1 MSQDYL
7 FQARQMQAMSFA
19 VHIPLVC
26 FAIALPSLV
35 VFTEWLH
42 LRTGDPLYRTLARRW
57 SKVMIALFA
66 VGVVTG
72 TVLSFELGL
81 LWPAFMATFG
91 DVFGVAFA
99 AEGFSFFVEAI
110 FIAIYVY
117 GWDRLSPRMHL
128 LSGIPVV
135 IAGFAGSLFVISV
148 NGWMNHPGGFALRDG
163 RVVDVHP
170 FSALFANSF
179 FWHELIHMYLGGFIV
194 TGFAIAAAYAWGWLG
209 GRRGR
214 YHRTALVIPLT
225 LAALAAP
232 VQVVVGDWAART
244 VAKQQPI
251 KLAAIEGLPKTTKGA
266 PEHLLGWYDGSSV
279 RYGIKIPRLLS
290 DGRFTL
296 GLGAGEN
303 LNEHIVG
310 GGWPL
315 AGVRHEMLAEAVEII
330 RALWAGGT
338 VTYRGKH
345 FDVESA
351 KVWDLPDTAP
361 PIGIAVSGPGS
372 CRLAGRHADAMIAV
386 EPRTDLGQMF
396 DHAGGSGKPRIGQ
409 IALSYDPDQ
418 QTSVK
423 RAMEQFRWFTG
434 GWSVNA
440 ELPVP
445 ASFDVASRTVREQ
458 DVSAQMP
465 CGPNVGRHVAGI
477 RKFEAAGFTHVALV
491 QVGADTQERF
501 ITWAATE
508 LLPTLRAA

>member
-1 MSQDYL
+1 VSQDYL

-194 TGFAIAAAYAWGWLG
+194 TGFAIAAAYAWGWLR

-251 KLAAIEGLPKTTKGA
+251 KLAAIEGLPTTTKGA
-266 PEHLLGWYDGSSV
+266 PEHLLGWYDGSGV
-279 RYGIKIPRLLS
+279 QYGIKVPKLLS
-290 DGRFTL
+290 LLAFHQPNATVTGLDAVAVQNRPSQSLINVVRFAFQGMVGIGTLLALLGVVFLAVWVRKRRLPRSVWFYRGLVLAGPLSVVALICGWVTTEVGRQPWIVYGVMRTSDAVT
-296 GLGAGEN
+296 GAGG
-303 LNEHIVG
+303 IPVG
-310 GGWPL
+310 YATL
-315 AGVRHEMLAEAVEII
+315 ALVYLALIAAV
-330 RALWAGGT
+330 
-338 VTYRGKH
+338 
-345 FDVESA
+345 
-351 KVWDLPDTAP
+351 VWILR
-361 PIGIAVSGPGS
+361 
-372 CRLAGRHADAMIAV
+372 RLA
-386 EPRTDLGQMF
+386 
-396 DHAGGSGKPRIGQ
+396 
-409 IALSYDPDQ
+409 
-418 QTSVK
+418 
-423 RAMEQFRWFTG
+423 RAPL
-434 GWSVNA
+434 
-440 ELPVP
+440 EL
-445 ASFDVASRTVREQ
+445 
-458 DVSAQMP
+458 
-465 CGPNVGRHVAGI
+465 
-477 RKFEAAGFTHVALV
+477 
-491 QVGADTQERF
+491 
-501 ITWAATE
+501 
-508 LLPTLRAA
+508 

>member
-26 FAIALPSLV
+26 FAIALPSVV
-35 VFTEWLH
+35 VFTEFLH

-57 SKVMIALFA
+57 SKVMISLFA

-81 LWPAFMATFG
+81 LWPNFMAAYG

-163 RVVDVHP
+163 NVVDVDP
-170 FSALFANSF
+170 FSALFGNSF

-194 TGFAIAAAYAWGWLG
+194 TGFGIAAAYAWGWLR

-225 LAALAAP
+225 LGALAAP

-251 KLAAIEGLPKTTKGA
+251 KLAAIEGLPTTTKGA
-266 PEHLLGWYDGSSV
+266 PEHLLGWYDGSGV
-279 RYGIKIPRLLS
+279 QYGIKIPKLLS
-290 DGRFTL
+290 LLAFHEPNATVTGLDAVPPQDHPSNRLINVVRFAFQTMVGIGTLLALLGVVFVAVWVRKRRLPRSVWFYRGLVLAGPLSLVALICGWVTTEVGRQPWIVYGVMRTSDAVT
-296 GLGAGEN
+296 GAG
-303 LNEHIVG
+303 
-310 GGWPL
+310 
-315 AGVRHEMLAEAVEII
+315 GV
-330 RALWAGGT
+330 
-338 VTYRGKH
+338 
-345 FDVESA
+345 
-351 KVWDLPDTAP
+351 
-361 PIGIAVSGPGS
+361 PIGYVTLALVYLALIAAVVWILR
-372 CRLAGRHADAMIAV
+372 RLA
-386 EPRTDLGQMF
+386 
-396 DHAGGSGKPRIGQ
+396 
-409 IALSYDPDQ
+409 
-418 QTSVK
+418 
-423 RAMEQFRWFTG
+423 RAPL
-434 GWSVNA
+434 
-440 ELPVP
+440 EL
-445 ASFDVASRTVREQ
+445 
-458 DVSAQMP
+458 
-465 CGPNVGRHVAGI
+465 
-477 RKFEAAGFTHVALV
+477 
-491 QVGADTQERF
+491 
-501 ITWAATE
+501 
-508 LLPTLRAA
+508 